1 MITELQNALASAARV
16 FELIDEEPQV
26 PDKEEAKELMKV
38 KGQVNLK
45 GVAFSYNPEV
55 SLIENL
61 NLNVQPGQR
70 VAIVGPTGCGK
81 STLINL
87 LMRFYDVNEGSI
99 QVENIDIRDITRKSL
114 RKNYGMVLQ
123 ETWLRSGTIW

>member
-1 MITELQNALASAARV
+1 MLL
-16 FELIDEEPQV
+16 PQV

-61 NLNVQPGQR
+61 NLNV
-70 VAIVGPTGCGK
+70 
-81 STLINL
+81 
-87 LMRFYDVNEGSI
+87 
-99 QVENIDIRDITRKSL
+99 
-114 RKNYGMVLQ
+114 VL
-123 ETWLRSGTIW
+123 